1 MKDVKFGIYSSLLR
15 QAGFKATPGRLALL
29 ELFNKTEKPLS
40 IKDIQKSLKQ
50 ANLDQATIYRIISA
64 LESKGII
71 RQVDFQHGHAH
82 YELTS
87 REHHHH
93 LICEQCGKIVDIS
106 KCDTSKVERQAL
118 KIGNFSKINK
128 HSLEFFGICNI
139 CAKK

>member
-1 MKDVKFGIYSSLLR
+1 MKNAPTEIYGTLLR

-29 ELFNKTEKPLS
+29 KLFDKTKKPLS
-40 IKDIQKSLKQ
+40 IKDIQKKLKQ
-50 ANLDQATIYRIISA
+50 TNPDQATIYRIISA

-71 RQVDFQHGHAH
+71 RQVDVQHGHAH

-93 LICEQCGKIVDIS
+93 LICEQCGKMVDIS

-118 KIGNFSKINK
+118 KIGNFSQINK
-128 HSLEFFGICNI
+128 HSLE
-139 CAKK
+139 